1 MISETLFK
9 TILAVLGMVFYVIKM
24 GGAFATGLDVVT
36 LHSKRKDMITEN
48 RSIYCKYSRI
58 LIVVSSFMVGFLSY
72 RFVIDDMLD
81 EFSLKVYVILSILEW
96 YIFYRIVY
104 FAICFIATTLAEY
117 DSNKER

>member
-9 TILAVLGMVFYVIKM
+9 TIIAVLGMVFYVINM
-24 GGAFATGLDVVT
+24 GRAFATGLDIVT

-81 EFSLKVYVILSILEW
+81 DRKTELLRLKDMLK
-96 YIFYRIVY
+96 
-104 FAICFIATTLAEY
+104 
-117 DSNKER
+117 KEE